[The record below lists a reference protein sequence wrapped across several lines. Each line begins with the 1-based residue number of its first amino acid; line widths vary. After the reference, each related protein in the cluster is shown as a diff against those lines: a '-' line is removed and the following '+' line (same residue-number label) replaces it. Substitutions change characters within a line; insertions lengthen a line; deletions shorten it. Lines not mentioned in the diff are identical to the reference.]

1 MKSNIGAFHKRV
13 SVLKRKMRDSG
24 LDGMIVSDRANVFY
38 LSGFSS
44 SNSMVLFT
52 GKQTLFLTDFRYI
65 EKASQMVT
73 HLEVMQVGQGLLT
86 ETVKILKKAA
96 PGRIGFE
103 PNLTYQGF
111 QTLAKGLGVKRFVPS
126 SGILST
132 LRAVKDEDEIS
143 LIATNQKLNQ
153 RIWRKAIEATKA
165 GESELSI
172 RRRIRIALDEEDAE
186 EAFGTI
192 VATGPNSS
200 LPHAEPGTRKLR
212 RGDYL
217 LIDMGVRK
225 AHYHSDMTRT
235 VGWGTTSARHA
246 EIYNIVLEAQKKALA
261 MIKPGVP
268 AREVDA
274 IARNFISEA
283 GYGEAFQHGLGHGV
297 GLEIHEG
304 PTLNA
309 RSNDIL
315 AEGHVVT
322 VEPGIYIP
330 GFGGVRIEDLV
341 VVTKDG
347 YRNLTSAPKTYRDV

>member
-1 MKSNIGAFHKRV
+1 MKSNNRIFHKRV
-13 SVLKRKMRDSG
+13 AALKRKLRDND
-24 LDGMIVSDRANVFY
+24 LDAIVVSDRANAFY
-38 LSGFSS
+38 LSGLSS
-44 SNSMVLFT
+44 SNSLVLIT
-52 GKQTLFLTDFRYI
+52 SQQALFLTDFRYI
-65 EKASQMVT
+65 EKATQMVT
-73 HLEVMQVGQGLLT
+73 HLEVKQVGQGLLS
-86 ETVKILKKAA
+86 EVVKILKKSS
-96 PGRIGFE
+96 PNRIGFE
-103 PNLTYQGF
+103 SNLPYQSF
-111 QTLAKGLGVKRFVPS
+111 QLLAKGLGMKRLIPAS
-126 SGILST
+126 EILSA
-132 LRAVKDEDEIS
+132 LRAVKDENEVSIIS
-143 LIATNQKLNQ
+143 ANQKLNQ
-153 RIWRKAIEATKA
+153 RIWRQAIEATQT

-172 RRRIRIALDEEDAE
+172 RRRIRIALDEEQAE
-186 EAFGTI
+186 EAFSTI

-212 RGDYL
+212 KGEYL

-235 VGWGTTSARHA
+235 VGWGTPSPRHR
-246 EIYNIVLEAQKKALA
+246 EIYNLVLDAQKQALA
-261 MIKPGVP
+261 IIKPGIA

-274 IARNFISEA
+274 VARNIISSA

-309 RSNDIL
+309 RSNDVL
-315 AEGHVVT
+315 QAGHVVT

-347 YRNLTSAPKTYRDV
+347 YRNLTSAPKIYREL